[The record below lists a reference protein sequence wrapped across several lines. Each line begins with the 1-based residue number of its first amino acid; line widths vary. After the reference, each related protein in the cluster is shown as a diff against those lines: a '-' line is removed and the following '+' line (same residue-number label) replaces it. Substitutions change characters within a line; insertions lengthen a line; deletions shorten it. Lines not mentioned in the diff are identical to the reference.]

1 MRKPQQRAFYRVLIK
16 KSPYHSD
23 RVAESYCNQSTVFR
37 RNVAAANGELAIGMV
52 KNRHYSAPG

>member
-23 RVAESYCNQSTVFR
+23 RVAQSYCNQSIVFR
-37 RNVAAANGELAIGMV
+37 RNVAAGNGDGQSEW
-52 KNRHYSAPG
+52 